1 MTETKFTSQSKSLTI
16 RRFFCYLV
24 LVLLAFLS
32 LFPFYIL
39 IINSTRTHFQI
50 QSGFSAFPGKNL
62 GMNFLQLVRAKEWRG
77 PNGEVIKAFGTNY
90 PIVKGLLRSLFV
102 ASLCALVT
110 TYFSAM
116 TSYGLY
122 MYNFKLKKAA
132 FRFILAVMMVPTQ
145 VSTLGFYKLLI
156 RLNLMNNYAAL
167 IVPAIAA
174 PAVFFYMYQAM
185 EATLP
190 YSIVEASRV
199 DGCNEFRT
207 FNVIVLPMMKPAIA
221 VQAIFSFVSS
231 WNNYFIPSLILE
243 KDHWTVPLVVAAAR
257 SADYMSFNMGIIYIL
272 LTVAII
278 PLLIAYMFLSK
289 SIIAG
294 VTAGGVK
301 E

>member
-1 MTETKFTSQSKSLTI
+1 MTQEQFASQSKTLSV
-16 RRFFCYLV
+16 RRFFCYVV
-24 LVLLAFLS
+24 LIILAFLS

-39 IINSTRTHFQI
+39 IINSTRSHLEI
-50 QSGFSAFPGKNL
+50 QLGFSALPSKSL
-62 GMNFLQLVRAKEWRG
+62 GINFLQLVRTQEWRG
-77 PNGEVIKAFGTNY
+77 PNGEVIKAFGKNY
-90 PIVKGLLRSLFV
+90 PIVRGLINSLIV
-102 ASLCALVT
+102 ATCCAAIT

-122 MYNFKLKKAA
+122 MYNFRFKKFC

-145 VSTLGFYKLLI
+145 VSTLGFYQLL
-156 RLNLMNNYAAL
+156 RRMNLMNNYLAL

-190 YSIVEASRV
+190 FSIVEASRV
-199 DGCNEFRT
+199 DGCNEFLT
-207 FNVIVLPMMKPAIA
+207 FNAIVLPMMKPAIA

>member
-1 MTETKFTSQSKSLTI
+1 MTETKYASQSKSLTI
-16 RRFFCYLV
+16 RRFFCYLI
-24 LVLLAFLS
+24 LILLAFLS

-50 QSGFSAFPGKNL
+50 QSGFSALPGKNL

-102 ASLCALVT
+102 ASLCSLVT

-156 RLNLMNNYAAL
+156 RLNMMNNYSAL
-167 IVPAIAA
+167 IIPSVAA

-190 YSIVEASRV
+190 FSIVEASRV
-199 DGCNEFRT
+199 DGCHEFLT
-207 FNVIVLPMMKPAIA
+207 FNAIVLPMMKPAIA